1 MNLVIISA
9 LFFVLPVYELVYS
22 AIADLGG
29 IRNRFILL
37 VPIYTDGN
45 AMLKTSKR
53 LERNGFFVNI
63 FLSFQFPKTAL

>member
-9 LFFVLPVYELVYS
+9 LFFVLPVYELAYS

-29 IRNRFILL
+29 IRNRGVLL

-53 LERNGFFVNI
+53 LEWNRFFVII
-63 FLSFQFPKTAL
+63 FPNLQFPKIAL

>member
-29 IRNRFILL
+29 IRNRLFIAS
-37 VPIYTDGN
+37 PYIHGWQCN
-45 AMLKTSKR
+45 AKNKQTVGV
-53 LERNGFFVNI
+53 EWI
-63 FLSFQFPKTAL
+63 FCKYFSEFTIS

>member
-9 LFFVLPVYELVYS
+9 LFLFLQFTSWSTVLLP
-22 AIADLGG
+22 IWGG
-29 IRNRFILL
+29 IGNRFVLL

-53 LERNGFFVNI
+53 LDWNGFFVI
-63 FLSFQFPKTAL
+63 GVR